1 MAVKIRLKRMGKKKR
16 PTYRVVVADA
26 RAPRDGRI
34 IELIGRY
41 DPHPDPSVV
50 KIDNERAKY
59 WLGNGAQPTDRV
71 QKLLE
76 ISGAV
81 KRPKVSRAGVYL
93 LEDDEEPPPAPEPA
107 PVPEKPPAPAPAPA
121 VEAAAG
127 EAAPETPAAE
137 AAGSGEE
144 EEEAGAA
151 SEADAP
157 GDAENQAGAE
167 AQAPEGDAD
176 SKTEGGLS

>member
-50 KIDNERAKY
+50 QIDNERAKY

-93 LEDDEEPPPAPEPA
+93 LEDDDEPLPAPEPA
-107 PVPEKPPAPAPAPA
+107 PVSEAPPAA
-121 VEAAAG
+121 EAAAG
-127 EAAPETPAAE
+127 EADPETPAAE
-137 AAGSGEE
+137 GAGSGEA
-144 EEEAGAA
+144 EAGAA
-151 SEADAP
+151 AEADAP
-157 GDAENQAGAE
+157 GEAEKLAGAE
-167 AQAPEGDAD
+167 AQAPEGGAESKDAE

>member
-50 KIDNERAKY
+50 QIDNERAKY

-93 LEDDEEPPPAPEPA
+93 LEDDDEPPPAPEPA
-107 PVPEKPPAPAPAPA
+107 PVAEAPSAS
-121 VEAAAG
+121 EAAEG

-137 AAGSGEE
+137 DAGSGEA
-144 EEEAGAA
+144 EAGAA
-151 SEADAP
+151 AEAGAP
-157 GDAENQAGAE
+157 GEAENQAGAE
-167 AQAPEGDAD
+167 AQAPAGGAESKDAE

>member
-50 KIDNERAKY
+50 QIDNERAKY

-93 LEDDEEPPPAPEPA
+93 LEDDDEPPPAPEPA
-107 PVPEKPPAPAPAPA
+107 PVSDAPPAS
-121 VEAAAG
+121 EAEAG

-137 AAGSGEE
+137 DAGSGEA
-144 EEEAGAA
+144 EAGAA
-151 SEADAP
+151 AEAGAP
-157 GDAENQAGAE
+157 GEAENQAGAE
-167 AQAPEGDAD
+167 AQAPAGGAESKHAE